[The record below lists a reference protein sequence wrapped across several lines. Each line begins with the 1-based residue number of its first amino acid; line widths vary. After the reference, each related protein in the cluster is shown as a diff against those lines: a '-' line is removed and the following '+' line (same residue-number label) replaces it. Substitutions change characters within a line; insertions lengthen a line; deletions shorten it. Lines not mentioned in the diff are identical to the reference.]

1 MPTGEDQLGMEMATQ
16 RIHKIIRDQVEREG
30 IDEDRI
36 VLAGFSQ
43 GKFFLHFS
51 HCASSSYLQ
60 N

>member
-1 MPTGEDQLGMEMATQ
+1 MPTREDQLGMEMATQ

-43 GKFFLHFS
+43 GKSCSFVKR
-51 HCASSSYLQ
+51 ASSSYLQ

>member
-1 MPTGEDQLGMEMATQ
+1 MEMATQ